1 VQGAARQHRDREL
14 QLRDR
19 ALKPDHPA
27 DGQRPPQG
35 DDARKALTFLLVKA
49 AIFIGVP
56 IMAAVVAVML
66 TLK

>member
-1 VQGAARQHRDREL
+1 MTGA
-14 QLRDR
+14 
-19 ALKPDHPA
+19 
-27 DGQRPPQG
+27 GQPRG
-35 DDARKALTFLLVKA
+35 DDDARKAIVFLAVKA